1 MIHLTLRIATKQK
14 LFHRCLH
21 QRKPPL
27 CRKMAIIL
35 ISIELHSVHI
45 TIYKNQQSIIF
56 LTSSSKYQIH
66 EDAKLTTMKN
76 L

>member
-45 TIYKNQQSIIF
+45 TIYKNQQF
-56 LTSSSKYQIH
+56 LTSSFKYQIH